1 MAASLMATT
10 LIAAT
15 PIATTERAQGTRVD
29 QAEAEATARE
39 GYDQM
44 AEVYA
49 NHVAL
54 EMTVPNITRCTLDA
68 FAHKVRKL
76 GPGSVAD
83 VGCGSGHVTAYLA
96 KLGLDIFGV
105 DNSPELLQIARSGN
119 PEIRFEA
126 GQLASL
132 PAETGSLLAVISKHS
147 LIHTPADLVPAAL
160 NEFARVLA
168 PGGSLFVSFFGS
180 EYPATHGTAFDHAV
194 TTAYQLDVE
203 IMATMLNAAGFDEE
217 VRIVRQPTPDER
229 QLPHGTFFA
238 KRR

>member
-105 DNSPELLQIARSGN
+105 DNSYRSPAPAIRRFASKPGN
-119 PEIRFEA
+119 SPRSR
-126 GQLASL
+126 L
-132 PAETGSLLAVISKHS
+132 K
-147 LIHTPADLVPAAL
+147 
-160 NEFARVLA
+160 RVRCWRL
-168 PGGSLFVSFFGS
+168 SRN
-180 EYPATHGTAFDHAV
+180 T
-194 TTAYQLDVE
+194 
-203 IMATMLNAAGFDEE
+203 
-217 VRIVRQPTPDER
+217 R
-229 QLPHGTFFA
+229 
-238 KRR
+238 